1 MRVTN
6 SMMISNFLS
15 NLNRNTTT
23 MSIYQ
28 DQLSSGKR
36 INRLSD
42 DPIGIMTVLDSR
54 SKLSKLTQHNSSI
67 DDGISWLEQSETS
80 LREINDVLGTIY
92 EKTVNGSNGTLADT
106 DRQAIGTLV
115 GQLKE
120 HIVQLG
126 NSTYGGRYIFG
137 GYNTTQPPFVLD
149 AGGNLLYNGVDLADP
164 ATPAATIA
172 AMQNQSIDYS
182 TGTNLT
188 TSISVNGVQL
198 MGTGANNLFAMLKD
212 LETALNTGTD
222 ADVAPFVGQV
232 QSKQQDI
239 LSLLADVGG
248 RQNRLDLMSQS
259 NDDNEISYTAALSK
273 VEDIDQAYVTM
284 QFKMAEA
291 IYRAALSV
299 GAKVVQPTLLD
310 FLR

>member
-6 SMMISNFLS
+6 SMMISSFLS
-15 NLNRNTTT
+15 NLNRNTTM

-42 DPIGIMTVLDSR
+42 DPIGIMAVLDSR

-80 LREINDVLGTIY
+80 IREINDVLGTIY
-92 EKTVNGSNGTLADT
+92 EKTVSGSNGTLADT
-106 DRQAIGTLV
+106 DRQAIGALI
-115 GQLKE
+115 GELKE

-149 AGGNLLYNGVDLADP
+149 AGGNLLYNGIDLADS
-164 ATPAATIA
+164 ATPAATITA
-172 AMQNQSIDYS
+172 LGNQNIAYS

-188 TSISVNGVQL
+188 TNISVNGVQL
-198 MGTGANNLFAMLKD
+198 MGTGANNLFDIIKN
-212 LETALNTGTD
+212 LENALNTGTD
-222 ADVAPFVGQV
+222 ADVEPFIGQV
-232 QSKQQDI
+232 QRKQQDI
-239 LSLLADVGG
+239 LSLLADIGG
-248 RQNRLDLMSQS
+248 RHNRLNLMSES
-259 NDDNEISYTAALSK
+259 NDDNEISYTAALTK
-273 VEDIDQAYVTM
+273 VEDVDQAYVTM

-291 IYRAALSV
+291 IYRASLSV